1 MKDFVM
7 LTLACAATAHFVL
20 TCVMS
25 LYARHKIQ
33 YLCLAWVNGL
43 FFVMLV
49 GAACFSGQIAQG
61 APGMLHP
68 VMLLSL
74 VVTSYLQSIHPLSI
88 PMPGYLQWG
97 RMWRYALPAIILI
110 AVYIPILIYFGTSLP
125 VMDSVE
131 DVAKG
136 LFKTDMPLRLVSL
149 GLSIYYIVNIFRLPH
164 LIARHTDVP
173 RYLVGYCTAM
183 GITVLY
189 YVSVSVYYSP
199 LGLMVYIMMFT
210 VVNLYLAFR
219 TLETMALDLP
229 KPVIGVVYSEPAA
242 DEVEKAEQE
251 DFNRA
256 NMQRFQR
263 ITFWMQNH
271 RSLWTDNSFG
281 RDRLCEETGYNRHL
295 VLQCVRSQGFN
306 NVHDYINSY
315 RIEALKQLVAS
326 GRIRTVAD
334 CAMVGFGT
342 PKTARSCFART
353 EDMNLDDYLSI
364 HAFKRSAEAAAAMET
379 PSEETEKPAQ
389 G

>member
-7 LTLACAATAHFVL
+7 LTFACAATAHFVL
-20 TCVMS
+20 ACVMS

-33 YLCLAWVNGL
+33 YLCLAWVNGI

-49 GAACFSGQIAQG
+49 AAACFSGRIAQG

-68 VMLLSL
+68 LMLLSL

-97 RMWRYALPAIILI
+97 RMWRYAMPAIMLI
-110 AVYIPILIYFGTSLP
+110 AVYIPILIYFGADLP
-125 VMDSVE
+125 VMNGVE
-131 DVAKG
+131 DVARD
-136 LFKTDMPLRLVSL
+136 LFTTDMPLRLVSL
-149 GLSIYYIVNIFRLPH
+149 GLSIYYIINIFRLPH
-164 LIARHTDVP
+164 LVAKSADVP

-189 YVSVSVYYSP
+189 YVSVSLYYSP
-199 LGLMVYIMMFT
+199 MGLMVYVMMFT

-219 TLETMALDLP
+219 TLETMALVLP
-229 KPVIGVVYSEPAA
+229 KPVIGVVATEPPA

-256 NMQRFQR
+256 NIQRFQR

-271 RSLWTDNSFG
+271 RSEWTDNTFG

-334 CAMVGFGT
+334 CAQVGFGT
-342 PKTARSCFART
+342 PKTARSCFARS
-353 EDMNLDDYLSI
+353 EDMNLDDYLSL
-364 HAFKRSAEAAAAMET
+364 HARRKSAPDADAAPASNA
-379 PSEETEKPAQ
+379 PSEDDKQ
-389 G
+389 